1 MSKAGPGKVYAVR
14 VHKLGGPEEL
24 RYEQVE
30 VGAPGPGEARV
41 RHTAIGLNF
50 TDIHFRT
57 GRYPLPQLPHV
68 IGMEAAGVVE
78 AVGQGV
84 TEVQPG
90 DRVAYASEKPRA
102 YAQATV
108 MPVTRLIKLPDW
120 LDDETAAATILKGL
134 TAQYLV
140 RSAYRVGAGETIL
153 IQAAAGGVGLI
164 MCQWARHLGV
174 KVIGTVSTAEK
185 AALAKANGCDHPI
198 LYTSEDVVARVKELT
213 GGTGLP
219 VVYDGVGGSTYE
231 MSLQCLRRRGMAVFY
246 GSAGGV
252 IPPFDLWRLNRM
264 GSLYVTFAG
273 LADYLHERGEMLER
287 AADLFAMI
295 KSGAV
300 KVPINQRYKLAD
312 VAQAHRDL
320 EGRRTSGASILIP

>member
-1 MSKAGPGKVYAVR
+1 MSSVYAVR
-14 VHKLGGPEEL
+14 VHKTGGPEEL

-50 TDIHFRT
+50 TDMHFRT
-57 GRYPLPQLPHV
+57 GRYPLPSFPHV

-78 AVGQGV
+78 AVGAGV
-84 TEVQPG
+84 TEVTPG

-102 YAQATV
+102 YAQETV
-108 MPVTRLIKLPDW
+108 MPVARLIRLPDW
-120 LDDETAAATILKGL
+120 LDDETAAATVLKGL
-134 TAQYLV
+134 TAQYLI
-140 RSAYRVGAGETIL
+140 RGTYRIKSGETIL
-153 IQAAAGGVGLI
+153 VQAAAGGVGLI
-164 MCQWARHLGV
+164 ICQWARHLGV
-174 KVIGTVSTAEK
+174 QVIGTVSTPEK
-185 AALAKANGCDHPI
+185 AALAKTNGCAHPI
-198 LYTSEDVVARVKELT
+198 VYTKEDVVARVREITK
-213 GGTGLP
+213 GDGLP

-231 MSLQCLRRRGMAVFY
+231 ISLQCLRRRGLAVFY

-273 LADYLHERGEMLER
+273 LADYLHTREEMLER
-287 AADLFAMI
+287 AQDLFAAI

-300 KVPINQRYKLAD
+300 RVPINQRYKLAD
-312 VAQAHRDL
+312 VGKAHRDL
-320 EGRRTSGASILIP
+320 EGRRTSGASILLP

>member
-1 MSKAGPGKVYAVR
+1 MSKVYAVR
-14 VHKLGGPEEL
+14 VHNTGGPEEL

-57 GRYPLPQLPHV
+57 GRYPLPSLPHV

-78 AVGQGV
+78 VVGPGV
-84 TEVQPG
+84 TDVKPG

-102 YAQATV
+102 YAQETV
-108 MPVTRLIKLPDW
+108 MPITRLIKLPDW
-120 LDDETAAATILKGL
+120 LDDETAAATVLKGL
-134 TAQYLV
+134 TAEYLI
-140 RSAYRVGAGETIL
+140 RGTYRIKAGETIL
-153 IQAAAGGVGLI
+153 VQAAAGGVGLI

-174 KVIGTVSTAEK
+174 RVIGTVSTPEK
-185 AALAKANGCDHPI
+185 AALAKANGCEHPI
-198 LYTSEDVVARVKELT
+198 IYTKEDVEARVHAITKGE
-213 GGTGLP
+213 GLP
-219 VVYDGVGGSTYE
+219 VAFDGVGGSTYE
-231 MSLQCLRRRGMAVFY
+231 RSLKCLRRRGLAVFY

-273 LADYLHERGEMLER
+273 LADYLHNRAEMLER
-287 AADLFAMI
+287 AEDLFGVV

-300 KVPINQRYKLAD
+300 RVPINQRYPLKD
-312 VAQAHRDL
+312 VARAHRDL
-320 EGRRTSGASILIP
+320 EGRKTSGASILLP